1 MMEAL
6 GHTRWVIPEGWVPGW
21 SHGPAP
27 ELVSHEAA
35 CVLNTGDDDA
45 RIAVTVFFS
54 DREPAGPFEVTVP
67 ARRAKHLRFSEL
79 AGGEAVQ
86 PSTAYSSVI
95 ESDVPVVV
103 QHTRLD
109 TRSSRSALMTTIA
122 HPT

>member
-1 MMEAL
+1 MEPL
-6 GHTRWVIPEGWVPGW
+6 GHTRWVIPEGWIPGW

-45 RIAVTVFFS
+45 QLAITLFFS
-54 DREPAGPFEVTVP
+54 DREPSGPFEVTVP
-67 ARRAKHLRFSEL
+67 ARRTVHLRFSEL
-79 AGGEAVQ
+79 AGGDAVA
-86 PSTAYSSVI
+86 PSTSYSSVI